1 MDHSVHSF
9 LRVFS
14 LMDFKLAQPDPMC
27 KSIPLN
33 KSLYIHIYWSIQIY
47 PFTHIHISIY
57 VNNVNKNHYYVKENQ
72 YVHISD
78 WFCYSDRYLTD
89 SAYDEAVDLPPK
101 DIGIHQ
107 KWGEHGLE
115 GTSIP
120 LGWDQTDN
128 LEGGSKSSRKQRDHK
143 TSADLLHPPSHSVST
158 AEKKVRCGMFPRG
171 PFYNPVFSE
180 ILDWNGRE
188 SWSLLCSPEGT
199 EVAKNELADWEG
211 CHAWR

>member
-1 MDHSVHSF
+1 MDHSVSSF

-14 LMDFKLAQPDPMC
+14 LMDFKLPSQTPCVSKP
-27 KSIPLN
+27 IPLN
-33 KSLYIHIYWSIQIY
+33 KSLYIHIYWSIKIY

-72 YVHISD
+72 YVHISY
-78 WFCYSDRYLTD
+78 WFCFSDRNLTD

-143 TSADLLHPPSHSVST
+143 PQQTFFIPHHTV
-158 AEKKVRCGMFPRG
+158 
-171 PFYNPVFSE
+171 
-180 ILDWNGRE
+180 
-188 SWSLLCSPEGT
+188 
-199 EVAKNELADWEG
+199 
-211 CHAWR
+211 